1 MKTTTKGVQIL
12 LIFGCNTVENN
23 LHVENTIIAKYE
35 LLDEELSP
43 KRMNCEEK
51 TLDFLRMGKFDCS
64 FKLENRE
71 FDIEK
76 KFVLDELGNGNE
88 YWNYLSEGPVIYTL
102 TELKA
107 DKNLFESL
115 SIEKINVSIA
125 KNGLQINDSGE
136 TLNIERIYKAEKLI
150 FVVRNKETLKNNK
163 RIIYQY
169 K

>member
-1 MKTTTKGVQIL
+1 MKTTIIGVLIC
-12 LIFGCNTVENN
+12 LIFGCNTSENK
-23 LHVENTIIAKYE
+23 LQLENTIVAKYE

-43 KRMNCEEK
+43 KHKNCEERIV
-51 TLDFLRMGKFDCS
+51 DFLRMGKYDCS
-64 FKLENRE
+64 FKLDNYE

-76 KFVLDELGNGNE
+76 KFVIDELGNINE

-102 TELKA
+102 AELKS

-115 SIEKINVSIA
+115 SIKKTNVSIS

-136 TLNIERIYKAEKLI
+136 TLNIERIYKTEKLI

-169 K
+169 R